1 MKAKLAAA
9 IGPAMLIALS
19 ACAGSDPAPGFAAA
33 LPPPPP
39 VPHMV
44 ATDGAIFQGGLGY
57 AGLHEG
63 TRARRVGDALTI
75 LLAENVTA
83 SKSTTGRTDRS
94 GSAAITP
101 PGAGPLDFLNPDA
114 LKAAA
119 NASFKGQGNAGQ
131 SSSLSGA
138 VAVTIAQVRPNGTAL
153 VIGEKH
159 LSLSQGKEW
168 VQFSGIVRLADV
180 DVDNRVLS
188 TQVADSRIIYSGA
201 GAVQQASRPGW
212 LSRFFGKVS
221 PF

>member
-1 MKAKLAAA
+1 MRTNFVAM
-9 IGPAMLIALS
+9 IGPAILIALS
-19 ACAGSDPAPGFAAA
+19 ACATNDPAPGFAAA

-39 VPHMV
+39 VQHVV
-44 ATDGAIFQGGLGY
+44 ATDGAIFQASLGY

-75 LLAENVTA
+75 LLAENVTT
-83 SKSTTGRTDRS
+83 SKSVTGRTERS
-94 GSAAITP
+94 GSAAIKP
-101 PGAGPLDFLNPDA
+101 PGAGPLDFLNPEA

-168 VQFSGIVRLADV
+168 VQFPGIVRLADV